1 MKAIAFLFPGQG
13 SQSVGMGKELFENFA
28 QARQVFE
35 EANDALR
42 FSISKLCFE
51 GPGETLK
58 LTENTQPAILTT
70 SIAAL
75 RVLQNEK
82 GFVPQLAAGHSLGEY
97 SALVASGALTFGDA
111 VRIVRLRG
119 RFMQEAVPVG
129 EGAMAAILGMEQGEV
144 ETLCKEVAGREMLAP
159 ANFNSPGQI
168 VISGH
173 SKAVE
178 RAVEGVNQKGKRAVL
193 LPVSAPFH
201 SPLMKGAGERLA
213 KELEGIS
220 IEDLKIP
227 VITNVEAEI
236 NTSKERVKSLL
247 VTQVSSPV
255 RWEESMKRMVTEGI
269 ERVLEIGPGKV
280 LSGLMRRIDSKIE
293 TGNIED
299 IQYASKNLL
308 IWTIEGVC
316 FGTNR

>member
-1 MKAIAFLFPGQG
+1 MKPMAFLFPGQG
-13 SQSVGMGKELFENFA
+13 SQSVGMGKELFENFG

-35 EANDALR
+35 EADDALH

-51 GPGETLK
+51 GPGEALK

-82 GFVPQLAAGHSLGEY
+82 GFIAQLAAGHSLGEY

-129 EGAMAAILGMEQGEV
+129 EGGMAAILGMEQGEV
-144 ETLCKEVAGREMLAP
+144 ERLCKEVAEGEILAP
-159 ANFNSPGQI
+159 ANYNSPGQI
-168 VISGH
+168 VVSGH
-173 SKAVE
+173 LKAVE
-178 RAVEGVNQKGKRAVL
+178 RAVEVVNQKGKRAVL

-213 KELEGIS
+213 RELEGIS
-220 IEDLKIP
+220 IEDLKVP
-227 VITNVEAEI
+227 VVTNVEAEI
-236 NTSKERVKSLL
+236 NTLKERVKNLL

-255 RWEESMKRMVTEGI
+255 RWEESMKRMVFEGI

-299 IQYASKNLL
+299 IQSLRK
-308 IWTIEGVC
+308 IS
-316 FGTNR
+316 

>member
-1 MKAIAFLFPGQG
+1 
-13 SQSVGMGKELFENFA
+13 MGKELFENFG

-35 EANDALR
+35 EADDALHL
-42 FSISKLCFE
+42 SISKLCFE
-51 GPGETLK
+51 GPGEALK

-82 GFVPQLAAGHSLGEY
+82 GFIAQLAAGHSLGEY

-129 EGAMAAILGMEQGEV
+129 EGGMAAILGMEQGEV
-144 ETLCKEVAGREMLAP
+144 ERICKEVAGGEILAP
-159 ANFNSPGQI
+159 ANYNSPGQI
-168 VISGH
+168 VISGYL
-173 SKAVE
+173 KAVE
-178 RAVEGVNQKGKRAVL
+178 RAVEVVNQKGKRAVL

-201 SPLMKGAGERLA
+201 SALMKGAGERLA
-213 KELEGIS
+213 RELEGIS
-220 IEDLKIP
+220 IEDLKVP
-227 VITNVEAEI
+227 VVTNVEAEI
-236 NTSKERVKSLL
+236 NTLKERVKNLL

-255 RWEESMKRMVTEGI
+255 RWEESMERMVFEGI

-299 IQYASKNLL
+299 IQSLRKLS
-308 IWTIEGVC
+308 
-316 FGTNR
+316 